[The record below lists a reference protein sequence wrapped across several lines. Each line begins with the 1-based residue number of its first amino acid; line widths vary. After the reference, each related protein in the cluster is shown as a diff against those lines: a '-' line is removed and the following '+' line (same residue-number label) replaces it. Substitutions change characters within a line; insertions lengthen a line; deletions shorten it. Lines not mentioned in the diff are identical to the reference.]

1 MMVKKKT
8 LVAAAV
14 ILSSVY
20 LTGCGLL
27 VRNEKKEN
35 IDPPQKVTY
44 LKEEGSLKELK
55 HQSAQDMKK
64 EDVMMTDLYLI
75 DKNGYVVSQTL
86 PLPKTQSIAKEALEY
101 LVDDGPVSNMLPNG
115 FRAVLPAGT
124 EVRSVHIKDG
134 KAIADFSPEFK
145 EYNAEDE
152 KKILQAITWT
162 LTQFDAVK
170 KVELRVDGQPLKE
183 MPVDGTA
190 IDPNGLSRNIGINWD
205 VENVVDIAN
214 TRPITVYYLAQD
226 GENDYYVPVTKRV
239 SNNNKDN
246 VTAVVNELI
255 KGPSPS
261 SELVSE
267 FMPDVKLISAPV
279 VKDGKVTL
287 NFNKSILGS
296 FEEKMISKNTLNPLV
311 LSLTEQKGI
320 KSVTVE
326 VDGKTNLV
334 DDKGKPISET
344 VSRPQHVNT
353 GSF

>member
-1 MMVKKKT
+1 MGKKKI

-14 ILSSVY
+14 FFSSVY
-20 LTGCGLL
+20 LTGCGLISS
-27 VRNEKKEN
+27 NEKKES
-35 IDPPQKVTY
+35 IDPPQKITY
-44 LKEEGSLKELK
+44 LKEDHSLKEMNE
-55 HQSAQDMKK
+55 QAAQKIKK

-124 EVRSVHIKDG
+124 EVRSVQIKNG

-145 EYNAEDE
+145 EYKAEDE
-152 KKILQAITWT
+152 KKIVQAITWT
-162 LTQFDAVK
+162 LTQFDTVK
-170 KVELRVDGQPLKE
+170 KVELRIDGQPIKE

-190 IDPNGLSRNIGINWD
+190 LDPNGLSRKIGINWD
-205 VENVVDIAN
+205 IQDVVDISN
-214 TRPITVYYLAQD
+214 TRPVTVYYLAQN
-226 GENDYYVPVTKRV
+226 GENYYYVPVTKRV
-239 SNNNKDN
+239 SNDYKDN
-246 VTAVVNELI
+246 ISAVVNELV

-261 SELVSE
+261 SGLVSE
-267 FMPDVKLISAPV
+267 FLPDVKLISAPV

-296 FEEKMISKNTLNPLV
+296 FEEKMISQNTLNPLV

-334 DDKGKPISET
+334 DDKGKRISET